1 MAEILEGLLLIN
13 QTDVYARFG
22 AFLAETG
29 EDRHDN
35 YDSLLA
41 PPALKQQ
48 AEVSIRGYRFRYGVR
63 MPDILTQTYEARDI
77 TLRFAIV
84 ASNDVSFFTRYASF
98 VKFLKEG
105 DDGWLALHLTDVG
118 LKFRVY
124 MTGFSDYSQ
133 LAPFGKGEV
142 AATFSVKF
150 RRHSNSLRRSKG
162 HVQIFKKWNSKY
174 IRKKGI

>member
-22 AFLAETG
+22 AFLAETA

-48 AEVSIRGYRFRYGVR
+48 AEVSIQEEDGVR
-63 MPDILTQTYEARDI
+63 MPDILTRTYEAR
-77 TLRFAIV
+77 V

-150 RRHSNSLRRSKG
+150 REPKPTFELAAS
-162 HVQIFKKWNSKY
+162 I
-174 IRKKGI
+174 

>member
-22 AFLAETG
+22 AFLAETA

-48 AEVSIRGYRFRYGVR
+48 AEVSIQEEDGVR

-77 TLRFAIV
+77 CLLYTSPSPR
-84 ASNDVSFFTRYASF
+84 D
-98 VKFLKEG
+98 
-105 DDGWLALHLTDVG
+105 
-118 LKFRVY
+118 
-124 MTGFSDYSQ
+124 
-133 LAPFGKGEV
+133 
-142 AATFSVKF
+142 
-150 RRHSNSLRRSKG
+150 
-162 HVQIFKKWNSKY
+162 
-174 IRKKGI
+174 

>member
-22 AFLAETG
+22 AFLAETA

-48 AEVSIRGYRFRYGVR
+48 AEVSIQEEDGVR

-84 ASNDVSFFTRYASF
+84 ALLE
-98 VKFLKEG
+98 KFHERGVAREERNIVRG

-150 RRHSNSLRRSKG
+150 REPKPTFELAAS
-162 HVQIFKKWNSKY
+162 I
-174 IRKKGI
+174 

>member
-1 MAEILEGLLLIN
+1 MS
-13 QTDVYARFG
+13 VC
-22 AFLAETG
+22 
-29 EDRHDN
+29 
-35 YDSLLA
+35 
-41 PPALKQQ
+41 
-48 AEVSIRGYRFRYGVR
+48 
-63 MPDILTQTYEARDI
+63 PDILTQTYEARDI

-150 RRHSNSLRRSKG
+150 REPKPTFELAAS
-162 HVQIFKKWNSKY
+162 I
-174 IRKKGI
+174 

>member
-48 AEVSIRGYRFRYGVR
+48 AEVSIREDKPFLLKPATDVQFRLD
-63 MPDILTQTYEARDI
+63 P
-77 TLRFAIV
+77 
-84 ASNDVSFFTRYASF
+84 
-98 VKFLKEG
+98 VKFYK
-105 DDGWLALHLTDVG
+105 LHLFEEND
-118 LKFRVY
+118 FFESSR
-124 MTGFSDYSQ
+124 
-133 LAPFGKGEV
+133 
-142 AATFSVKF
+142 ATP
-150 RRHSNSLRRSKG
+150 RS
-162 HVQIFKKWNSKY
+162 
-174 IRKKGI
+174 

>member
-22 AFLAETG
+22 AFLAETA

-48 AEVSIRGYRFRYGVR
+48 AEVSIREEDGVR

-84 ASNDVSFFTRYASF
+84 ASNDVSFFMRYASF

-150 RRHSNSLRRSKG
+150 REPKPTFELAPS
-162 HVQIFKKWNSKY
+162 I
-174 IRKKGI
+174 

>member
-1 MAEILEGLLLIN
+1 
-13 QTDVYARFG
+13 
-22 AFLAETG
+22 
-29 EDRHDN
+29 
-35 YDSLLA
+35 
-41 PPALKQQ
+41 
-48 AEVSIRGYRFRYGVR
+48 

-124 MTGFSDYSQ
+124 MTGLFTTG
-133 LAPFGKGEV
+133 A
-142 AATFSVKF
+142 
-150 RRHSNSLRRSKG
+150 
-162 HVQIFKKWNSKY
+162 
-174 IRKKGI
+174 IRKGRGRSDLLGEIPGAEADIRTRCVDLKVTFKSSKNGTQNIFERREFEADGLSR

>member
-1 MAEILEGLLLIN
+1 MCI
-13 QTDVYARFG
+13 R
-22 AFLAETG
+22 
-29 EDRHDN
+29 DRTN
-35 YDSLLA
+35 
-41 PPALKQQ
+41 
-48 AEVSIRGYRFRYGVR
+48 
-63 MPDILTQTYEARDI
+63 EARDI

-150 RRHSNSLRRSKG
+150 REPKPTFELAAS
-162 HVQIFKKWNSKY
+162 I
-174 IRKKGI
+174 

>member
-22 AFLAETG
+22 AFLAETA

-48 AEVSIRGYRFRYGVR
+48 AEVSIQEEDGVR

-118 LKFRVY
+118 LKFR
-124 MTGFSDYSQ
+124 S
-133 LAPFGKGEV
+133 
-142 AATFSVKF
+142 
-150 RRHSNSLRRSKG
+150 RHSNALRRSKG

>member
-22 AFLAETG
+22 AFLAETA

-48 AEVSIRGYRFRYGVR
+48 AEVSIQEEDGVR

-105 DDGWLALHLTDVG
+105 DDGWLALHLTDW
-118 LKFRVY
+118 
-124 MTGFSDYSQ
+124 SWNI
-133 LAPFGKGEV
+133 
-142 AATFSVKF
+142 
-150 RRHSNSLRRSKG
+150 HRSMILLPDTMKNFIPCSRYTDLP
-162 HVQIFKKWNSKY
+162 QD
-174 IRKKGI
+174 

>member
-48 AEVSIRGYRFRYGVR
+48 AEVSIREEDGVR

-124 MTGFSDYSQ
+124 MTGF
-133 LAPFGKGEV
+133 
-142 AATFSVKF
+142 
-150 RRHSNSLRRSKG
+150 RIIHNWRHSERERLRRPS
-162 HVQIFKKWNSKY
+162 
-174 IRKKGI
+174 R

>member
-22 AFLAETG
+22 AFLAETA

-48 AEVSIRGYRFRYGVR
+48 AEVSIQEEDGVR

-133 LAPFGKGEV
+133 LAPFGRE
-142 AATFSVKF
+142 
-150 RRHSNSLRRSKG
+150 RS
-162 HVQIFKKWNSKY
+162 QRPS
-174 IRKKGI
+174 R

>member
-22 AFLAETG
+22 AFLAETA

-48 AEVSIRGYRFRYGVR
+48 AEVSIQEEDGVR

-105 DDGWLALHLTDVG
+105 DDGWLALHLTDV
-118 LKFRVY
+118 
-124 MTGFSDYSQ
+124 
-133 LAPFGKGEV
+133 
-142 AATFSVKF
+142 SVKF
-150 RRHSNSLRRSKG
+150 REPKQTFELAAS
-162 HVQIFKKWNSKY
+162 I
-174 IRKKGI
+174 

>member
-22 AFLAETG
+22 AFLAETA

-48 AEVSIRGYRFRYGVR
+48 AEVSIQEEDGVR

-124 MTGFSDYSQ
+124 M
-133 LAPFGKGEV
+133 APFGKGEV

-150 RRHSNSLRRSKG
+150 REPKPTFELAAS
-162 HVQIFKKWNSKY
+162 I
-174 IRKKGI
+174 

>member
-22 AFLAETG
+22 AFLAETA

-48 AEVSIRGYRFRYGVR
+48 AEVSIQEEDGVR

-142 AATFSVKF
+142 AVTFSVKF
-150 RRHSNSLRRSKG
+150 REPKPTFELAAS
-162 HVQIFKKWNSKY
+162 I
-174 IRKKGI
+174 

>member
-22 AFLAETG
+22 AFLAETA

-48 AEVSIRGYRFRYGVR
+48 AEVSIREEDGVR

-84 ASNDVSFFTRYASF
+84 ASNDVSFFMRYASF

-142 AATFSVKF
+142 AEADIRTRCVDLKVTFKSSKNGTQNIF
-150 RRHSNSLRRSKG
+150 ERRESEADGLSR
-162 HVQIFKKWNSKY
+162 
-174 IRKKGI
+174 